1 MKRVEPIAAF
11 TVVCHIAVS
20 RFVVVSGCLLFF
32 LQICLVEFHA
42 FGIHQGAWDIILY
55 DFGFLFYLFAFRAAL
70 CIIASLPCTSL
81 HHVDFAHKAA
91 WMAFPSFSKKI
102 SGLFRIIWYHP

>member
-1 MKRVEPIAAF
+1 M
-11 TVVCHIAVS
+11 
-20 RFVVVSGCLLFF
+20 
-32 LQICLVEFHA
+32 CLVEFHA
-42 FGIHQGAWDIILY
+42 FGIYQGAWDIILY

-91 WMAFPSFSKKI
+91 WMAFPSFPKKI
-102 SGLFRIIWYHP
+102 SGLFRIIWYHPQLSMLFKQCKKPIQTYPNHLNAVNLGILGGR